1 MKISAFILSLL
12 ISGTASAVTPMWL
25 RDVKISPSGN
35 EIAFTYKGDIYTV
48 PSVGGNATR
57 VTSTPDDIETTPIWS
72 PDGTRIAFASTHHGS
87 NDIFIVN
94 ADGSELRRLTSYS
107 QAETPEAFSPDG
119 ELIYFSAAIQDPASS
134 AMFPSAR
141 LTELYTVPANGGS
154 VKQVLP
160 TPARNICFSP
170 RGDFFVY
177 QDVKGMENEWR
188 KHHTS
193 SVTRDLWKYDLKTH
207 KHTPLIT
214 NAGEDLW
221 PVVSPDCAT
230 LYFLSERNGGT
241 MNVYSVPMLQPA
253 SQPTALTSFSDHP
266 VRFLSQGKNGLLAF
280 GYDGEIYTM
289 TPGGK
294 PAKVAVNVIDAD
306 YQSPDYVNFSSGAT
320 DAVPSPDGK
329 QIAFVHRGDIFV
341 TSVEYKTT
349 KQITATPHGESS
361 PSWADGGRT
370 LYYVSNR
377 DGRDDIYMTE
387 MSRKDDP
394 DMVHATTLKES
405 RVLPKKDSVERSRAL
420 TSPDG
425 SKLAFIQNRNEL
437 MVLDLTSKKVTM
449 LADGALNPERDN
461 EMQFAWSPD
470 NNWIVFTC
478 VPHHHS
484 PYYDIALVNADGNK
498 PEITLV
504 TETGYFE
511 MSPAF
516 TPDGSAI
523 IWASERY
530 GMRNHASWGTQYDVM
545 IAYLTR
551 AAMDR
556 ALLSE
561 EELALAKNAEKEA
574 EKKDKSDKAD
584 SEKSAAKPI
593 EVERDGL
600 ADRIR
605 RLTPYSSS
613 LASAA
618 VSKDGETLY
627 YLSAVE
633 KGYDLWSLDMR
644 KGDISVVNKL
654 AIKGGA
660 ELVPMGNDLFI
671 LSSSVMKKMGFGDK
685 KIKNITYSG
694 RQKIDRAAER
704 DYMLEY
710 VRTEE
715 AEKFYTTSMHGV
727 KWDALVDHYRKFLPH
742 INNNEDFSEML
753 SEILGELNVS
763 HTGSGYRSPRAVEE
777 SSANLGLLYDFTYA
791 GNGLK
796 VVEVVKGGPF
806 DRADSAVSP
815 GDVITAINGE
825 EITPDS
831 DFTTLF
837 NGMVGKA
844 TLVQVNN
851 DVEQVVK
858 PISQGKMSSL
868 LYQRWVRANAAK
880 VDSLSGGRL
889 GYVHIQSMADPS
901 FRTLYADVLGKYN
914 DRDGIVID
922 TRWNG
927 GGRMHEDI
935 EVMFSGEKYLT
946 QKVRGEVTASMP
958 SRRWNKPSIMLMC
971 EANYSNAHGTPWV
984 YKHRGIGKLVG
995 MPVPGTMT
1003 SVNWVDLQDPTMYFG
1018 IPVIGYELPDGS
1030 YLENKQLEPDVKVA
1044 NAPERVAQGIDDQL
1058 ETAVRTLLEEID
1070 SQNVR

>member
-1 MKISAFILSLL
+1 MRKSAFIFSLL
-12 ISGTASAVTPMWL
+12 MTGTAFAATPLWL
-25 RDVKISPSGN
+25 RDVKISPSGQ
-35 EIAFTYKGDIYTV
+35 EIAFTYKGDIYVV
-48 PSVGGNATR
+48 PAIGGNATR
-57 VTSTPDDIETTPIWS
+57 VTATPDDIETSPIWS
-72 PDGTRIAFASTHHGS
+72 PDEKQIAFASSHHGS
-87 NDIFIVN
+87 NDIFI
-94 ADGSELRRLTSYS
+94 AKKDGSELKRLTSYS
-107 QAETPEAFSPDG
+107 QSETPEAFSPDG
-119 ELIYFSAAIQDPASS
+119 KLIYFSAAIQDPAAS
-134 AMFPSAR
+134 ALFPSAR
-141 LTELYTVPANGGS
+141 LTEVYTVPTDGGAI
-154 VKQVLP
+154 KQVLP
-160 TPARNICFSP
+160 TAARNISFSP
-170 RGDFFVY
+170 CGSYFVY
-177 QDVKGMENEWR
+177 HDVKGMENEWR

-193 SVTRDLWKYDLKTH
+193 SVTRDLWKYDLRTGAH
-207 KHTPLIT
+207 SLLDS

-221 PVVSPDCAT
+221 PVVSPDGST
-230 LYFLSERNGGT
+230 LYFLSERNGGS
-241 MNVYSVPMLQPA
+241 MNVYGLSLNEDG
-253 SQPTALTSFSDHP
+253 SQPVALTKFGEHP
-266 VRFLSQGKNGLLAF
+266 VRFLSQGKNGLMAF
-280 GYDGEIYTM
+280 AYDGEIYTM
-289 TPGGK
+289 MPGAK
-294 PAKVAVNVIDAD
+294 PAKVAISVIDAD
-306 YQSPDYVNFSSGAT
+306 YQSADFLNFSSGAK
-320 DAVPSPDGK
+320 DAMPSPDGK

-341 TSVEYKTT
+341 TSVEYNTT
-349 KQITATPHGESS
+349 KQITNTPQGERS

-377 DGRDDIYMTE
+377 DGHDDIYMSE
-387 MSRKDDP
+387 MTRKEDP
-394 DMVHATTLKES
+394 DMVHATALKES
-405 RVLPKKDSVERSRAL
+405 RVLPEKAGIERSRAM

-425 SKLAFIQNRNEL
+425 SKLAFIQKRNEL
-437 MVLDLTSKKVTM
+437 MMLDLTSKKVTR
-449 LADGALNPERDN
+449 LADGSLNPERDN
-461 EMQFAWSPD
+461 EMQYSWSPD

-484 PYYDIALVNADGNK
+484 PYYDIALVNANGET
-498 PEITLV
+498 PEVTLV

-511 MSPAF
+511 MSPSF

-551 AAMDR
+551 TARDKAM
-556 ALLSE
+556 LSE
-561 EELALAKNAEKEA
+561 EELALSKSAAKDAD
-574 EKKDKSDKAD
+574 KKDKSED
-584 SEKSAAKPI
+584 SAAAKVM
-593 EVERDGL
+593 EVERDGI
-600 ADRIR
+600 DERIR

-627 YLSAVE
+627 YLSEVE
-633 KGYDLWSLDMR
+633 KGYDLWSLNLR
-644 KGDISVVNKL
+644 KGDISIVNKL

-660 ELVPMGNDLFI
+660 ELIPMGNDLFI
-671 LSSSVMKKMGFGDK
+671 LSSSVMKKMGFADK
-685 KIKNITYSG
+685 KLKNITYSG
-694 RQKIDRAAER
+694 RHKIDRAAER
-704 DYMLEY
+704 DYMLEF

-715 AEKFYTTSMHGV
+715 GEKFYTTSMHGV

-742 INNNEDFSEML
+742 INNNDDFSEML
-753 SEILGELNVS
+753 SELLGELNVS
-763 HTGSGYRSPRAVEE
+763 HTGSGYRATRGAEE
-777 SSANLGLLYDFTYA
+777 SSANLGLLYDFTYS

-796 VVEVVKGGPF
+796 VVEVVSGGPF
-806 DRADSAVSP
+806 DRADSAVNV

-825 EITPDS
+825 EITPKS
-831 DFTTLF
+831 DFTSLL

-844 TLVQVNN
+844 VLVQVNN

-858 PISQGKMSSL
+858 PISQAKMNSL

-901 FRTLYADVLGKYN
+901 FRTMYADVLGKYN
-914 DRDGIVID
+914 DREGIVID

-935 EVMFSGEKYLT
+935 EVLFSGEQYLT
-946 QKVRGEVTASMP
+946 QKVRGEVTATMP

-1003 SVNWVDLQDPTMYFG
+1003 SVNWVDLQDPTLYFG

-1030 YLENKQLEPDVKVA
+1030 YLENKQLEPDVRVA
-1044 NAPERVAQGIDDQL
+1044 NSPERIAQGIDDQL
-1058 ETAVRTLLEEID
+1058 ETAVKTLLDDID
-1070 SQNVR
+1070 SENLR

>member
-1 MKISAFILSLL
+1 MKTGVFILSLL
-12 ISGTASAVTPMWL
+12 MAGTGFAATPLWL

-48 PSVGGNATR
+48 PTVGGNATR
-57 VTSTPDDIETTPIWS
+57 ITATPDDIETSPIWS
-72 PDGTRIAFASTHHGS
+72 PDGGQIAFASTHHGS
-87 NDIFIVN
+87 NDIFI
-94 ADGSELRRLTSYS
+94 AKKDGSELRRLTSYS
-107 QAETPEAFSPDG
+107 QSETPESFSPDG
-119 ELIYFSAAIQDPASS
+119 KLIYFSAAIQDPASS

-141 LTELYTVPANGGS
+141 LTELYSVPVSGGA

-160 TPARNICFSP
+160 TPARNISFAPC
-170 RGDFFVY
+170 GTYFVY
-177 QDVKGMENEWR
+177 QDVKGVENEWR

-193 SVTRDLWKYDLKTH
+193 SVTRDLWKYDIKTG
-207 KHTPLIT
+207 KHTPLEC
-214 NAGEDLW
+214 NPGEDLW
-221 PVVSPDCAT
+221 PVVSPDGQT
-230 LYFLSERNGGT
+230 LYFLSERDGGS
-241 MNVYSVPMLQPA
+241 MNVYSLSLQDGGAQPM
-253 SQPTALTSFSDHP
+253 SLTEFREHP
-266 VRFLSQGKNGLLAF
+266 VRFLSQGKNGVLAF
-280 GYDGEIYTM
+280 GFDGEIYTM
-289 TPGGK
+289 KPGSKPGK
-294 PAKVAVNVIDAD
+294 VRINVVDAD
-306 YQSPDYVNFSSGAT
+306 YQSPDYVNFSSGAK

-349 KQITATPHGESS
+349 KQITSTPQGESS

-377 DGRDDIYMTE
+377 DGHDDIYMSE
-387 MSRKDDP
+387 MTRKEDP

-405 RVLPKKDSVERSRAL
+405 RVLSKKSGIERSRAL
-420 TSPDG
+420 ASPDG

-437 MVLDLTSKKVTM
+437 MMLDLTSKKVTR
-449 LADGALNPERDN
+449 LVDGSLNPERDN
-461 EMQFAWSPD
+461 EMQFSWSPD

-484 PYYDIALVNADGNK
+484 PYYDIAIVNADGET
-498 PEITLV
+498 PEVTLV

-511 MSPAF
+511 MSPSF
-516 TPDGSAI
+516 TPDGTAI

-551 AAMDR
+551 AARDK

-561 EELALAKNAEKEA
+561 EELALAKNAEKGSEKKEKAEDSTA
-574 EKKDKSDKAD
+574 EKS
-584 SEKSAAKPI
+584 I
-593 EVERDGL
+593 EVEREGI

-613 LASAA
+613 LAAAA

-627 YLSAVE
+627 YLSEVE
-633 KGYDLWSLDMR
+633 KGYDLWSLNIR
-644 KGDISVVNKL
+644 KGEISVVNKL

-660 ELVPMGNDLFI
+660 DLKTMGNDLFI
-671 LSSSVMKKMGFGDK
+671 LSPSVMKKMGFSDK
-685 KIKNITYSG
+685 KLKNITYSG

-704 DYMLEY
+704 EYMLEY

-715 AEKFYTTSMHGV
+715 GEKFYTTSMHGV

-742 INNNEDFSEML
+742 INNNDDFSEML

-763 HTGSGYRSPRAVEE
+763 HTGSGYRAARGVEE
-777 SSANLGLLYDFTYA
+777 SSANLGLLYDFQYT

-806 DRADSAVSP
+806 DRADSAVNV
-815 GDVITAINGE
+815 GDIITAINGE
-825 EITPDS
+825 EITPES
-831 DFTTLF
+831 DFTSLL

-851 DVEQVVK
+851 ETEQVVK
-858 PISQGKMSSL
+858 PISQSKMNSL

-901 FRTLYADVLGKYN
+901 FRTMYADVLGKYN

-935 EVMFSGEKYLT
+935 EVLFSGEKYLT
-946 QKVRGEVTASMP
+946 QKVRGEVTATMP

-1003 SVNWVDLQDPTMYFG
+1003 SVNWVDLQDPTLYFG

-1030 YLENKQLEPDVKVA
+1030 YLENKQLEPDVRVS
-1044 NAPERVAQGIDDQL
+1044 NSPERIAFGTDDQL
-1058 ETAVRTLLEEID
+1058 ETAVKTLLEDID
-1070 SQNVR
+1070 AEKVR